1 MTREALDPRVTRISL
16 QLALT
21 VQIQPQQREQR
32 RIEAHHHQH
41 RPGDVDD
48 LAAKIAL
55 ALDARPRWPA
65 WGEESVRI
73 VRTTFDWPVVARQT
87 LAEYERMLSARP

>member
-1 MTREALDPRVTRISL
+1 
-16 QLALT
+16 
-21 VQIQPQQREQR
+21 
-32 RIEAHHHQH
+32 
-41 RPGDVDD
+41 

-73 VRTTFDWPVVARQT
+73 VRTTFDWPVVARRTRQ
-87 LAEYERMLSARP
+87 EYELMLGKPC